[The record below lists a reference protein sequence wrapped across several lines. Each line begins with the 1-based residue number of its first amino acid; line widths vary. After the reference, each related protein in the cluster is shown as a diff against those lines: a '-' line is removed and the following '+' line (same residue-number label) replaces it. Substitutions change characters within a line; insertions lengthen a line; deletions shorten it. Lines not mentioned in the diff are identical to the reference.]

1 MQQREW
7 FCKALRQD
15 CAHVCREEQGDVEA
29 LAERTDAKK
38 ESRIMQD
45 LAGNY
50 KEFIFYSERNE
61 VPIG

>member
-1 MQQREW
+1 
-7 FCKALRQD
+7 
-15 CAHVCREEQGDVEA
+15 VCREEQGDVEA